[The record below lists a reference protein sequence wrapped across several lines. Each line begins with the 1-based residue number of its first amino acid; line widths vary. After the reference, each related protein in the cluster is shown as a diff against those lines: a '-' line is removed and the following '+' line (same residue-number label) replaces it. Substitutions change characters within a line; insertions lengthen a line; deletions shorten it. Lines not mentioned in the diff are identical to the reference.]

1 MRKTLLLAWT
11 MVIVLASLG
20 SSLSKAQE
28 SEASAL
34 CGSLA
39 LPFENTGRN
48 QV

>member
-1 MRKTLLLAWT
+1 MRLRCVHVA
-11 MVIVLASLG
+11 
-20 SSLSKAQE
+20 KAQE